1 MCTDA
6 QFGEGEMAVYNDT
19 QLNWITEDETQEAKL
34 KTKTE

>member
-1 MCTDA
+1 MCTDV
-6 QFGEGEMAVYNDT
+6 QFGEGEMAVYT